1 MLHLIAQ
8 YDRLAKRLAGALPY
22 VLPTLAR
29 LCFAAVLFC
38 YFWASA
44 QTKLGPGLLGFL
56 HPSDG
61 AYVQIFPKA
70 MEAVGYDASRLSAF
84 HWAVAV
90 AGILAEITLP
100 LLIVAGLFT
109 RLAAAGMLGFILVQS
124 LTDIWGHGVM
134 GDDLGRWFDAAS
146 GSLILDQ
153 RGLWAF
159 LLIALFFT
167 GAGPISLDRLLLRA
181 RRSLF

>member
-1 MLHLIAQ
+1 MLTLIA
-8 YDRLAKRLAGALPY
+8 YHDRLAKWLAGALPL

-29 LCFAAVLFC
+29 LCFAAVLFF

-70 MEAVGYDASRLSAF
+70 MEAVGYDASQLSLF

-100 LLIVAGLFT
+100 ALILAGLFT
-109 RLAAAGMLGFILVQS
+109 RLAALGMLGFILVQS
-124 LTDIWGHGVM
+124 LTDIWGHGVL

-167 GAGPISLDRLLLRA
+167 GAGPISLDRLLLRV
-181 RRSLF
+181 RGSLN

>member
-1 MLHLIAQ
+1 MLTLIALH
-8 YDRLAKRLAGALPY
+8 DRLARWLAGALPLI
-22 VLPTLAR
+22 LPTAAR
-29 LCFAAVLFC
+29 LCFAGVLLF

-44 QTKLGPGLLGFL
+44 LTKLGGGPLGFL

-70 MEAVGYDASRLSAF
+70 MEAVGYDASQLSWF

-90 AGILAEITLP
+90 AGILAEAALP

-109 RLAAAGMLGFILVQS
+109 RLAALGMLGFIVVQS
-124 LTDIWGHGVM
+124 MTDIWGHGIM

-146 GSLILDQ
+146 GALILDQ
-153 RGLWAF
+153 RSLWAF
-159 LLIALFFT
+159 LLMTLFFT
-167 GAGPISLDRLLLRA
+167 GAGPISLDRLLLRS
-181 RRSLF
+181 RTNQF